1 MGLGICVVGVG
12 LMVGLTYNNLKV
24 EAVYLLAGLLLFS
37 AGQLLERAR
46 KP

>member
-24 EAVYLLAGLLLFS
+24 ESVYLLAGLLLFS
-37 AGQLLERAR
+37 AGQLLQRA
-46 KP
+46 KK